1 MDREKDGDAPFRCRL
16 NGNRCVLVAGS
27 DSIRAD
33 FERFQKPFR
42 LPYAAI
48 RCVQIWDGTVLI
60 NAETVDG
67 GGDGTGRLASY
78 EITSSRAKT
87 IHERIT
93 AGIYGQS
100 AA

>member
-16 NGNRCVLVAGS
+16 NGNRCVLVVGS
-27 DSIRAD
+27 DSIRVD

-48 RCVQIWDGTVLI
+48 RCVQFWDGTVLV
-60 NAETVDG
+60 NAEVG
-67 GGDGTGRLASY
+67 SDGTGRLATY
-78 EITSSRAKT
+78 EITSPRAKT

-93 AGIYGQS
+93 AGIDWQS

>member
-1 MDREKDGDAPFRCRL
+1 MDREDGDAPFRCRL

-33 FERFQKPFR
+33 FERFQKPFH

-48 RCVQIWDGTVLI
+48 RCVQFWDGTVLI
-60 NAETVDG
+60 NAES

-78 EITSSRAKT
+78 EIASSRAGI

-93 AGIYGQS
+93 VGIDGQS